1 MLGASLLGC
10 NSALR
15 KNSEVSASK
24 VPFNAEVEQELI
36 AAAKTIEASL
46 ALLARTQ
53 EENNIPLLNTAP
65 LVTPEG
71 GMGGTVDI
79 DWTGPIEPLVQKLA
93 NMTDYRLKVLGNTP
107 AIPIIVSISQDKAII
122 ADLLKNAGMQ
132 AGKRANIVVF
142 PANRIIEI
150 RYAKMGWLY
159 EIIPHKNTAI
169 FGNQLHAGIFNWLF
183 IKICMPP
190 QKSTRKEQDKFQEQ
204 TNGGT
209 IQSCW

>member
-1 MLGASLLGC
+1 MNNVIKAITCIIFGSSLLGC

-46 ALLARTQ
+46 ALLASTQ
-53 EENNIPLLNTAP
+53 EENNVPLLNTVP

-107 AIPIIVSISQDKAII
+107 AIPIIISISQDKAII

-150 RYAKMGWLY
+150 RYSKMG
-159 EIIPHKNTAI
+159 
-169 FGNQLHAGIFNWLF
+169 
-183 IKICMPP
+183 
-190 QKSTRKEQDKFQEQ
+190 
-204 TNGGT
+204 
-209 IQSCW
+209 